1 MSGLTKFFENHPILS
16 VTTSRLIQ
24 GIEKVW
30 GRNT

>member
-1 MSGLTKFFENHPILS
+1 MHDLTTFFENHRILS
-16 VTTSRLIQ
+16 ATTSRLIQ